1 MWYQLHI
8 NNISKNSEVVQI
20 IVTKNRTIPI
30 SRINQFLKVVLLP
43 VLQGTKRKP
52 RWQILETKATFELRI
67 CVCCHCCLR
76 LVGFILNVSH
86 LCSIDSSDETCGP
99 RHIYLSLLFLSLP
112 SLFFL
117 FFDVSFAPGVSLT
130 FIDFRHALRSRAKTR
145 VVKTMWWDH
154 AWSCHPDFN
163 SK

>member
-1 MWYQLHI
+1 MKLYKFLPQ
-8 NNISKNSEVVQI
+8 
-20 IVTKNRTIPI
+20 NRTIRT
-30 SRINQFLKVVLLP
+30 SRINRFLKVVLHP

-52 RWQILETKATFELRI
+52 RWQILETKAKFELTV

-76 LVGFILNVSH
+76 LVGFILNVSY

-99 RHIYLSLLFLSLP
+99 RHIYFSLLFLSCPAL
-112 SLFFL
+112 LFFFCFCFL
-117 FFDVSFAPGVSLT
+117 TWVSLT

-145 VVKTMWWDH
+145 VVQTMWWDH
-154 AWSCHPDFN
+154 AWSCQPDFN